1 MQQSHMA
8 TSKQSPTIRIGL
20 NEAEYRALKSWCAM
34 EGMSVN
40 TFFTRYARNC
50 LARRAKN
57 KVLIPAD
64 EIDNRDD

>member
-1 MQQSHMA
+1 MP

-40 TFFTRYARNC
+40 TFFTRYARTC

-57 KVLIPAD
+57 KALVSID
-64 EIDNRDD
+64 ETDNRDD